1 MGKRNQVTT
10 RDIAE
15 YAGVSQS
22 TVSMIL
28 SGKKNVS
35 FTKDTEKKVKDAAT
49 ALGYVKPRK
58 KTAAL
63 NKSLSGTILVLCPDV
78 SGGYYQNVLHAITEE
93 AQAHGCT
100 VLTALTF
107 RQTAAEESYF
117 QLMSENELYG
127 VISLYPLSRTA
138 DANALS
144 CRLPVVS
151 IGEKPDG
158 VRYDSVELDSLKPG
172 ILVAEHLADL
182 GHRKIACI
190 SGPHTRKEKGRI
202 RRLAGLR
209 QGFSDRGIDPA
220 GVTLLTP
227 SSKAWASYPR
237 TEASYRAGYDMTL
250 KALDSGE
257 GYTALVGHSDDIACG
272 ILAALTDRGI
282 RVPEDMSVAGFDNS
296 PLSAM
301 PRISLTTVEHA
312 TALKGKRAVELI
324 LEKHRHKDKSDH
336 HHIIMRMEYEPSL
349 IVRSS
354 TGPVPE
360 NPSHIKRMK

>member
-28 SGKKNVS
+28 SGRKNVS
-35 FTKDTEKKVKDAAT
+35 FTKETEQKVKDVAA
-49 ALGYVKPRK
+49 ALGYVRPRK
-58 KTAAL
+58 KAPAL
-63 NKSLSGTILVLCPDV
+63 NKSLSGTILVVCPDV
-78 SGGYYQNVLHAITEE
+78 SGGYYQTVLHAITEE
-93 AQAHGCT
+93 AQSQGCT

-107 RQTAAEESYF
+107 RQAAAEETYF
-117 QLMSENELYG
+117 NLMEENELFG

-144 CRLPVVS
+144 RRLPVVS
-151 IGEKPDG
+151 IGEKPEG
-158 VRYDSVELDSLKPG
+158 VRFDSVELDSHKPG
-172 ILVAEHLADL
+172 VLVADHLAGL

-190 SGPHTRKEKGRI
+190 SGPHTKKEKGRI

-209 QGFSDRGIDPA
+209 QGFADAGIDPD
-220 GVTLLTP
+220 GVVLLTP
-227 SSKAWASYPR
+227 SAKTWASYPR
-237 TEASYRAGYDMTL
+237 TEASYRTGYEMTL

-257 GYTALVGHSDDIACG
+257 GFTGLVGHSDDIAYG
-272 ILAALTDRGI
+272 ILAALTDRGL

-312 TALKGKRAVELI
+312 AALKGKRAVELI
-324 LEKHRHKDKSDH
+324 MEKHRHRDRTGS
-336 HHIIMRMEYEPSL
+336 HHIITRMEYEPSL
-349 IVRSS
+349 IVRRT
-354 TGPVPE
+354 TGPAPK
-360 NPSHIKRMK
+360 KR